1 MLPLNDSEVGDDDSI
16 TCRWHES
23 CFDLETGEIMEWTGA
38 LAADGTARGQEH
50 LGDVSKNQ
58 RSLSIFPVRVS
69 EGSIW
74 VSLE

>member
-1 MLPLNDSEVGDDDSI
+1 MTRLTCLPDRKEIDI
-16 TCRWHES
+16 R
-23 CFDLETGEIMEWTGA
+23 ETGEIIEWTEA
-38 LAADGTARGQEH
+38 LSADGTSVGQEH

>member
-23 CFDLETGEIMEWTGA
+23 CFDLETGEIKEWAGA
-38 LAADGTARGQEH
+38 LAADGTAVGHEYA
-50 LGDVSKNQ
+50 GDVSKNRQ
-58 RSLSIFPVRVS
+58 SLSIFPVRVS